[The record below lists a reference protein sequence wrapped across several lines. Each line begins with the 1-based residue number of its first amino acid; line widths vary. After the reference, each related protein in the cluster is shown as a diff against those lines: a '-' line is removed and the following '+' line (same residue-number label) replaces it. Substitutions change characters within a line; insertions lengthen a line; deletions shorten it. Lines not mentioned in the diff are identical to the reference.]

1 MEGILSI
8 IGVFMVFPGLFVLL
22 AYLISRHRHL
32 ERMRMIEKGIP
43 VSLPARDTARS
54 AARLR
59 LWGIVLV
66 TFGLGV
72 WLTSLTRL
80 NLEVPGIVRIDR
92 PAYAPPAGAAIPLM
106 VGVGLLLDYWFRRKE
121 LRRSEIGGPVEHPSL
136 GEQKE

>member
-1 MEGILSI
+1 MEGILAI
-8 IGVFMVFPGLFVLL
+8 VGVFMVFPGMFVLL

-43 VSLPARDTARS
+43 ESLPAIHTSRPAS
-54 AARLR
+54 RLR

-66 TFGLGV
+66 TFGLGI
-72 WLTSLTRL
+72 WLTSLSRL

-106 VGVGLLLDYWFRRKE
+106 VGAGLLLDYWFRSKE
-121 LRRSEIGGPVEHPSL
+121 LRRSENGGPIEHPNI

>member
-1 MEGILSI
+1 MEDILGI

-32 ERMRMIEKGIP
+32 ERMRMIEKGMP
-43 VSLPARDTARS
+43 VFLPASDAARS
-54 AARLR
+54 AVRLR
-59 LWGIVLV
+59 LWGIILV

-80 NLEVPGIVRIDR
+80 SLEVPGIVRLDR

-106 VGVGLLLDYWFRRKE
+106 VGAGLLLDYWLRTKE
-121 LRRSEIGGPVEHPSL
+121 RSRSENGRRVQDPNF

>member
-1 MEGILSI
+1 MEGILAI
-8 IGVFMVFPGLFVLL
+8 TGVFMVFPGLFVLL
-22 AYLISRHRHL
+22 AYMISRHRHL

-43 VSLPARDTARS
+43 APLPAADTARS

-106 VGVGLLLDYWFRRKE
+106 VGAGLLLDYWFRSKE
-121 LRRSEIGGPVEHPSL
+121 LRRNEKSGPVEHPSL